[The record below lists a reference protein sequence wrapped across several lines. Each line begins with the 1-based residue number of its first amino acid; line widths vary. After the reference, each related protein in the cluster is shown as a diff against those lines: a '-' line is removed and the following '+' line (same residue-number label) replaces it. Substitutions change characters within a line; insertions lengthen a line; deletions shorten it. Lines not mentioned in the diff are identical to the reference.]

1 MSKYFYHFIF
11 LLCLVVSS
19 FSFSDAFSDDEN
31 LQGSIEVN
39 LSAIPEG
46 SKGMLVF
53 IYRNKNSFLKTPDE
67 RFYIP
72 LEQIKDK
79 QFVLENIRHGD
90 MALSVI
96 ADLNGNQELDTKIF
110 GIPAEPVGF
119 AGNPKPRFG
128 PPKFDQCVFNFK
140 DASQSFLINLV
151 SI

>member
-1 MSKYFYHFIF
+1 MSKYLFHSLFI
-11 LLCLVVSS
+11 LCLVVSS
-19 FSFSDAFSDDEN
+19 FVFSEEEIH
-31 LQGSIEVN
+31 QGNIKIN
-39 LSAIPEG
+39 LSAIPEN

-67 RFYIP
+67 RFYIS
-72 LEQIKDK
+72 LEQIKEK

-128 PPKFDQCVFNFK
+128 PPKFDQCVFSFK
-140 DASQSFLINLV
+140 ESSQSFLINLV